1 MQSEITAFAPHFHQS
16 PCYFPASLDLDNMSQ
31 ADLKRKAMLSSPWWL
46 KEKTE
51 KISLLV
57 TIQISRNKTPDS
69 TQGGHGLHLTMLK
82 VLFFH
87 LR

>member
-16 PCYFPASLDLDNMSQ
+16 PCYLSASLDLDNKVSQ

-46 KEKTE
+46 KEETE

-57 TIQISRNKTPDS
+57 TIQISRNKTPYS
-69 TQGGHGLHLTMLK
+69 TQGGHGLHLTILK
-82 VLFFH
+82 VWFFH
-87 LR
+87 

>member
-16 PCYFPASLDLDNMSQ
+16 PCYLSASLDLDK

-46 KEKTE
+46 KEETE

-57 TIQISRNKTPDS
+57 TIQISRNKTPYS
-69 TQGGHGLHLTMLK
+69 TQGGHGLHLTILK
-82 VLFFH
+82 VSFFH
-87 LR
+87 